1 MDVDDVSRR
10 MGEGGQADVIPREYL
25 ASDSDGNNRTLGTI
39 EVFVLKE
46 HRLLADTG
54 TVWNRNSGLCQ
65 IRGIFKTEITSHS
78 KFYL

>member
-54 TVWNRNSGLCQ
+54 TV
-65 IRGIFKTEITSHS
+65 
-78 KFYL
+78 